1 MIPVG
6 AVAGQAGDI
15 IGEED
20 ADLLLVDQGD
30 EFLKALPSLGSPTG
44 AAEVGVDD
52 PDLVGIPAGGVGAAA
67 EVLLEFKA
75 LLLCQSLVGA
85 GLTDVDDGQATEVGR
100 LNGVGGA
107 HGGLP

>member
-1 MIPVG
+1 MPVG
-6 AVAGQAGDI
+6 AVAGQAGDV
-15 IGEED
+15 IGEDD
-20 ADLLLVDQGD
+20 ADLLLVDERDKLLEARPPFRG
-30 EFLKALPSLGSPTG
+30 PTG
-44 AAEVGVDD
+44 ASQVGVDD

>member
-1 MIPVG
+1 VIPVG
-6 AVAGQAGDI
+6 AVAGQAGDVV
-15 IGEED
+15 GEDD
-20 ADLLLVDQGD
+20 ADLLLVDKGD
-30 EFLKALPSLGSPTG
+30 EFLEARPPFRSP
-44 AAEVGVDD
+44 ARASQVGVDD
-52 PDLVGIPAGGVGAAA
+52 PDLVGIPAGRVGAVA

-85 GLTDVDDGQATEVGR
+85 GLTDVDDGQATAVGR